1 MIDTHTPLPL
11 EPSLFLR
18 NKDSFTLTEIF
29 NQIFLHAK
37 ISKTTKALSGGEG
50 YLVKFLEY
58 FKWLFKFII
67 WFCLL
72 LHFTFFKALIHSFCK
87 HWAGNLM
94 PEQPQPLGI
103 QRQAPHRLCPQE
115 PQSLRGQWSPKWEN
129 AQPCTVK
136 LECKKMGPNCYFCW
150 FLPSSYQDLGN

>member
-1 MIDTHTPLPL
+1 VVIDTHTPLPL

-37 ISKTTKALSGGEG
+37 ISITTKALSGGEG

-87 HWAGNLM
+87 HLLSNFYVTSLV
-94 PEQPQPLGI
+94 LGF
-103 QRQAPHRLCPQE
+103 Q
-115 PQSLRGQWSPKWEN
+115 LRGRCES
-129 AQPCTVK
+129 
-136 LECKKMGPNCYFCW
+136 LS
-150 FLPSSYQDLGN
+150 FLSKNSSQGNRKVERQLQ

>member
-1 MIDTHTPLPL
+1 VVIHTHTPLPL

-67 WFCLL
+67 
-72 LHFTFFKALIHSFCK
+72 
-87 HWAGNLM
+87 
-94 PEQPQPLGI
+94 
-103 QRQAPHRLCPQE
+103 
-115 PQSLRGQWSPKWEN
+115 
-129 AQPCTVK
+129 
-136 LECKKMGPNCYFCW
+136 
-150 FLPSSYQDLGN
+150 